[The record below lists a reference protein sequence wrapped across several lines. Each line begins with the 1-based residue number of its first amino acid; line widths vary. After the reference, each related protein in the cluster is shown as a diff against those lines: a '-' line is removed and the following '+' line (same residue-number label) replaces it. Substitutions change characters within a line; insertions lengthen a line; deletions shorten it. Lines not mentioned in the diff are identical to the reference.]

1 MFLKRTDKHM
11 NQIITP
17 KKNIHA
23 TITIPGDK
31 SISHRSIM
39 FGALSK
45 GVTEIE
51 GFLMG
56 EDCLSTINCFQKLGI
71 TIEQYQNKIFVHGKG
86 LHGLTAPTE
95 ILDVGNSG
103 TTLRLISGIL
113 SAQPFCSQ
121 LTGDSS
127 IQKRPMNRIA
137 VPLRNMGA
145 VLKGNDD
152 TKLFAPFTIE
162 GRQLKGIIYTL
173 PVASAQVK
181 SAILLAGIFAE
192 GETVVIEPEP
202 TRDHTEIMLRYMGA
216 DIQKI
221 GNEIHCKPVEQL
233 YAKKIVVPADISS
246 AAYFMV
252 MGCICENSEILL
264 KNVGINPTRT
274 GIIDAL
280 KAMGGNITIENES
293 IINGEKIGN
302 IRVKY
307 SALHGT
313 TIGGADIPRLIDEI
327 PVIAV
332 AACFAKGTTIIKDA
346 QELKVKESNR
356 IQTIITELKKFGADM
371 IETEDGMIINGVE
384 YLKGCTVESH
394 NDHRIALAMSI
405 AGACALGE
413 TTIVDAECVN
423 ISFPN
428 FYDIV
433 IAI

>member
-1 MFLKRTDKHM
+1 
-11 NQIITP
+11 
-17 KKNIHA
+17 
-23 TITIPGDK
+23 
-31 SISHRSIM
+31 
-39 FGALSK
+39 
-45 GVTEIE
+45 
-51 GFLMG
+51 MG

-71 TIEQYQNKIFVHGKG
+71 NIEQYQNKILVHGKG

-152 TKLFAPFTIE
+152 NKLFAPFTIE
-162 GRQLKGIIYTL
+162 GRQLKGITYTL

-192 GETVVIEPEP
+192 CETVVIEPQP

-221 GNEIHCKPVEQL
+221 GNEIHCKPAEQL

-252 MGCICENSEILL
+252 MACICENSEILL
-264 KNVGINPTRT
+264 KNVGINQTRT

-280 KAMGGNITIENES
+280 KAMGGNIAIENES
-293 IINGEKIGN
+293 IINGEKIAN

-356 IQTIITELKKFGADM
+356 IQTIITELKKFGAD
-371 IETEDGMIINGVE
+371 ITETEDGMIINGVE
-384 YLKGCTVESH
+384 HLKGCTVESH

-433 IAI
+433 TAI

>member
-1 MFLKRTDKHM
+1 
-11 NQIITP
+11 
-17 KKNIHA
+17 
-23 TITIPGDK
+23 
-31 SISHRSIM
+31 
-39 FGALSK
+39 
-45 GVTEIE
+45 
-51 GFLMG
+51 MG

-71 TIEQYQNKIFVHGKG
+71 NIEQYQNKILVHGKG

-152 TKLFAPFTIE
+152 NKLFAPFTIE
-162 GRQLKGIIYTL
+162 GRQLKGITYTL

-192 GETVVIEPEP
+192 CETIVIEPQP

-221 GNEIHCKPVEQL
+221 GNEIHCKPAEQL

-252 MGCICENSEILL
+252 MACICENSEILL
-264 KNVGINPTRT
+264 KNVGINQTRT

-280 KAMGGNITIENES
+280 KAMGGNIAIENES
-293 IINGEKIGN
+293 IINGEKIAN

-356 IQTIITELKKFGADM
+356 IQTIITELKKFGAD
-371 IETEDGMIINGVE
+371 ITETEDGMIINGVE
-384 YLKGCTVESH
+384 HLKGCTVESH

-433 IAI
+433 TAI